1 MLAITESASLERFET
16 RIILKD
22 GLTLDLRAIRQDD
35 EQKMVAFLYRLT
47 HSSSYFRFHHALTQV
62 SKEDAKRL
70 CLVDY
75 KDSFAI
81 VGTSGQPPQ
90 ERIIAV
96 AHYHRLPKR
105 DTAEVTFLVEDK
117 HQGKGIGSHLL
128 NQLTALARKRGIRYF
143 EGEVLAENQRMMK
156 TLQGSGLTIATNP
169 EYGISRQR
177 LDIAPTAAAE
187 EKSEERERIAA
198 VASLQAF
205 LNPRSIAVIGAS
217 RRQGSIGNK
226 LFRNILLQGFTGT
239 LYPVNPNASA
249 VSSVKT
255 YSSIF
260 DIPGEVDL
268 AVIVVPAEGVLQA
281 VESCGRNGVHGVI
294 VISAGFGETGAEGAA
309 RQEQLLYI
317 ARNYGM
323 RLLGPNCM
331 GIINTS
337 PDISMNATFSSITPP
352 VGNIALCSQSG
363 ALGLAILEYTQNLNI
378 GLSNF
383 VSIGNRTD
391 ISSNDLLQYWE
402 VDPATK
408 VILLYLESF
417 GNPREF
423 GRIAPR
429 ITRVKP
435 VVAVKSGRTPAGS
448 KAAASHTG
456 ALATT
461 DVAPEALFR
470 QAGIVRVDTLEELFD
485 VANLLSHQPV
495 PLGKR
500 VAILTNGGGPG
511 IMTADACATRGLEVT
526 TLSLETVDTLRHLLP
541 HGAGLANPIDM
552 TAEANP
558 EHYEQALRLLARD
571 DNIDST
577 IVIFIPPILTTS
589 QAVAHSIRKVAPD
602 YRERGKV
609 LLASLMGSYGT
620 SVGSVEEGYVPSYSF
635 PEASAGAL
643 AKACEY
649 GNWIRKPKG
658 QVPVLKHTN
667 KLKAY
672 QIVRAALEHNPE
684 GPSWLDALSV
694 INLLECYGIQVVQSQ
709 IASTAKEA
717 ALVADQLGYPVCV
730 KLLSDTITH
739 KTEVGGV
746 VLNLRTPRQVE
757 KAFSQTQHHLASMA
771 KEYEMQ
777 GVLIQKMIPNGVEV
791 IVGVTQDPLF
801 GPLTMFG
808 MGGTYAELFKD
819 IAFRIHPL
827 TDIDVQEMIQSV
839 KTYQLLEGWRGS
851 KRADIKSI
859 EDLLLRVSQMVEEIP
874 QIAELDL
881 NPVKVL
887 EENNGYQVVD
897 ARVLLT
903 QVSQTTQS

>member
-1 MLAITESASLERFET
+1 MLTSLESTSLERFES
-16 RIILKD
+16 RVILKD
-22 GLTLDLRAIRQDD
+22 GSTLDLRAIRHDD

-47 HSSSYFRFHHALTQV
+47 HSSSYFRFHHALAQV

-70 CLVDY
+70 CSVDY
-75 KDSFAI
+75 QDSFAI

-128 NQLTALARKRGIRYF
+128 QQLTIQARKRGIRFF

-156 TLQGSGLTIATNP
+156 TLQGSGLTIATDP

-177 LDIAPTAAAE
+177 VDIAPTAAAE
-187 EKSEERERIAA
+187 EKSEERDRIAT

-205 LNPRSIAVIGAS
+205 LNPRSIAVVGAS

-249 VSSVKT
+249 VSSVRT

-260 DIPGEVDL
+260 DIPGEIDL
-268 AVIVVPAEGVLQA
+268 AVIVVPAEGVLQT
-281 VESCGRNGVHGVI
+281 VEACGRHGVRGVI
-294 VISAGFGETGAEGAA
+294 VISAGFGETGAQGE
-309 RQEQLLYI
+309 RTQEQLLYT

-331 GIINTS
+331 GVINTN
-337 PDISMNATFSSITPP
+337 PEINMNATFSSITPP
-352 VGNIALCSQSG
+352 AGNIALCSQSG

-383 VSIGNRTD
+383 ISIGNRAD

-423 GRIAPR
+423 ARIAPR
-429 ITRVKP
+429 VTRIKP

-461 DVAPEALFR
+461 DVAPDALFR
-470 QAGIVRVDTLEELFD
+470 QAGIVRVNTLEELFD

-495 PLGKR
+495 PSGNR

-511 IMTADACATRGLEVT
+511 IMTADACATRGLEVA
-526 TLSLETVDTLRHLLP
+526 TLSAETIDNLRNLLP
-541 HGAGLANPIDM
+541 RGAGLANPIDM

-558 EHYEQALRLLARD
+558 EHYEQALKLLARD

-589 QAVAHSIRKVAPD
+589 QAVANSIRKVAPHF
-602 YRERGKV
+602 RERGKV
-609 LLASLMGSYGT
+609 LLASLMGSYGIT
-620 SVGSVEEGYVPSYSF
+620 VGNTQEGYVPSYSF

-658 QVPVLKHTN
+658 IVPLLQNTN
-667 KLKAY
+667 KLKAS
-672 QIVRAALEHNPE
+672 QIVKSALSNSPQ
-684 GPSWLDALSV
+684 GQYWLDALSV
-694 INLLECYGIQVVQSQ
+694 IKLLECYGIQVVESKT
-709 IASTAKEA
+709 ASTAKEA
-717 ALVADQLGYPVCV
+717 ALVADQLEYPVCV

-746 VLNLRTPRQVE
+746 ILNLRTPRQVE
-757 KAFSQTQHHLASMA
+757 KAFSQTRQRLAAMS
-771 KEYEMQ
+771 KEDEMQ
-777 GVLIQKMIPNGVEV
+777 GVLIQKMIPDGVEV

-819 IAFRIHPL
+819 VSFRIHPL
-827 TDIDVQEMIQSV
+827 TDVDVREMIQSV

-851 KRADIKSI
+851 KRADIESI
-859 EDLLLRVSQMVEEIP
+859 EDLLLRVSQMVEDIP
-874 QIAELDL
+874 QITELDL

-887 EENNGYQVVD
+887 EDNNGYQVVD
-897 ARVLLT
+897 ARILLT
-903 QVSQTTQS
+903 RVQQNT

>member
-1 MLAITESASLERFET
+1 
-16 RIILKD
+16 
-22 GLTLDLRAIRQDD
+22 
-35 EQKMVAFLYRLT
+35 
-47 HSSSYFRFHHALTQV
+47 
-62 SKEDAKRL
+62 
-70 CLVDY
+70 
-75 KDSFAI
+75 
-81 VGTSGQPPQ
+81 
-90 ERIIAV
+90 
-96 AHYHRLPKR
+96 
-105 DTAEVTFLVEDK
+105 
-117 HQGKGIGSHLL
+117 
-128 NQLTALARKRGIRYF
+128 
-143 EGEVLAENQRMMK
+143 
-156 TLQGSGLTIATNP
+156 
-169 EYGISRQR
+169 
-177 LDIAPTAAAE
+177 
-187 EKSEERERIAA
+187 
-198 VASLQAF
+198 
-205 LNPRSIAVIGAS
+205 
-217 RRQGSIGNK
+217 
-226 LFRNILLQGFTGT
+226 
-239 LYPVNPNASA
+239 
-249 VSSVKT
+249 
-255 YSSIF
+255 
-260 DIPGEVDL
+260 
-268 AVIVVPAEGVLQA
+268 
-281 VESCGRNGVHGVI
+281 
-294 VISAGFGETGAEGAA
+294 
-309 RQEQLLYI
+309 
-317 ARNYGM
+317 
-323 RLLGPNCM
+323 
-331 GIINTS
+331 
-337 PDISMNATFSSITPP
+337 
-352 VGNIALCSQSG
+352 
-363 ALGLAILEYTQNLNI
+363 
-378 GLSNF
+378 
-383 VSIGNRTD
+383 
-391 ISSNDLLQYWE
+391 
-402 VDPATK
+402 
-408 VILLYLESF
+408 
-417 GNPREF
+417 
-423 GRIAPR
+423 
-429 ITRVKP
+429 
-435 VVAVKSGRTPAGS
+435 
-448 KAAASHTG
+448 
-456 ALATT
+456 
-461 DVAPEALFR
+461 
-470 QAGIVRVDTLEELFD
+470 
-485 VANLLSHQPV
+485 V